1 MTSKKER
8 IAPLAQKQ
16 NSLPIQIPSNRVLKS
31 SIGFWLVRS
40 KTKNPQFWLS
50 GKIKSFKNHKKI
62 ENEAVYFGVLDLD
75 WHAKWWPLYVWLLL
89 ILVGVMTDNVKKILK
104 QTDAIL
110 EEVRKLK
117 EEAHQGR
124 TKVVSKTTSYTSII
138 DPEQYVKKKDLKKES
153 DEGKFLSGEKYE

>member
-1 MTSKKER
+1 
-8 IAPLAQKQ
+8 
-16 NSLPIQIPSNRVLKS
+16 
-31 SIGFWLVRS
+31 
-40 KTKNPQFWLS
+40 
-50 GKIKSFKNHKKI
+50 
-62 ENEAVYFGVLDLD
+62 VYFGVLDLD

-138 DPEQYVKKKDLKKES
+138 DPKQFVTKKDLKKES
-153 DEGKFLSGEKYE
+153 DEGKFFSGEKYE

>member
-1 MTSKKER
+1 M
-8 IAPLAQKQ
+8 
-16 NSLPIQIPSNRVLKS
+16 
-31 SIGFWLVRS
+31 
-40 KTKNPQFWLS
+40 
-50 GKIKSFKNHKKI
+50 
-62 ENEAVYFGVLDLD
+62 YFGVLDLD

-138 DPEQYVKKKDLKKES
+138 DPKQYVTKKDLKKES
-153 DEGKFLSGEKYE
+153 DEGKVFSGEKYE